1 MRKLRID
8 LSKVPEEVIYH
19 GKNGAQYVTVILMEN
34 RNGQDQYGWDGFAK
48 LDVSKEDRLA
58 GVQGEIVGNWKELQA
73 APKAEQKSFPK
84 RQYSMPPKGSPPAR
98 KPAPPRD
105 SDLDAGQDDIP
116 F

>member
-19 GKNGAQYVTVILMEN
+19 GKNGAQYITVILMEN

-58 GVQGEIVGNWKELQA
+58 GVQGQIVGNWKELQA

-84 RQYSMPPKGSPPAR
+84 RQYTMPPRNSAPQKETRPANDDR
-98 KPAPPRD
+98 GED
-105 SDLDAGQDDIP
+105 DDIP